1 MLQFVLFLPL
11 PVKNEKMEHTFMDKY
26 IFRTMAAT
34 QQTLSRLQE
43 ITDNQWSIILKQL
56 IFYAEL
62 RLGKIGFE
70 PRSEIDS
77 VTGEDFAMEAI
88 KKLLEGKRNWD
99 PIKHPDILIHL
110 KLVIKSLIWNH
121 IKASMKS
128 VVAHT
133 HEPTLSES
141 THDRDNDTNELGGAD
156 NLHMEVEKIDK
167 EDPLE
172 IVITQE
178 RWQQIEA
185 AFGEDGDGFII
196 FCDWLDEKPPRLI
209 AEDYGIDV
217 KTVNNTIKKGK
228 RIITKIYAHK

>member
-1 MLQFVLFLPL
+1 MLQFVLFLPRL
-11 PVKNEKMEHTFMDKY
+11 AKNEKMEHIFMDKY

-43 ITDNQWSIILKQL
+43 ITDNQWNIILKQL

-62 RLGKIGFE
+62 RLDKIGFE

-88 KKLLEGKRNWD
+88 KKLFEGKRNWD

-110 KLVIKSLIWNH
+110 KLVVKSLIWNH
-121 IKASMKS
+121 IKSSMKS

-133 HEPTLSES
+133 QEPTLGENA
-141 THDRDNDTNELGGAD
+141 HDRDDETNESGEAD
-156 NLHMEVEKIDK
+156 NLDMDVEWIDK
-167 EDPLE
+167 ENPLE

-178 RWQQIEA
+178 GWQQIEA
-185 AFGEDGDGFII
+185 AFGEDADGFII
-196 FCDWLDEKPPRLI
+196 FCDWLDEVPPRLI
-209 AEDYGIDV
+209 AENNGIEV
-217 KTVNNTIKKGK
+217 KVVNNTIKKGK